1 MEDKKVIVTG
11 DSGVGKTCLLISYIT
26 NAFPREYVPTVFDNY
41 TANVMVD
48 GKSYRLG
55 LWDTAGQEDFDR
67 LRPLSYPQTD
77 VVLLCFS
84 INDRSSLD
92 NIEKKWIPEIKHN
105 LPNVAKM
112 LVGCKTDLRDS
123 SKDTCIAKEEA
134 ESFASD
140 HRMPYY
146 ETSALTQKGLKS
158 CFDNT
163 VSKGI
168 QYSYEKVTT
177 LQT

>member
-112 LVGCKTDLRDS
+112 LAGCKTDIRDS
-123 SKDTCIAKEEA
+123 SKDTCKSKEEA
-134 ESFASD
+134 ESVASD
-140 HRMPYY
+140 HRMTYY
-146 ETSALTQKGLKS
+146 ETSAIKKKGLKS
-158 CFDNT
+158 CFDNALD
-163 VSKGI
+163 VQIPQKKNRVR
-168 QYSYEKVTT
+168 Y
-177 LQT
+177 